1 MTRNIKPTSTRHS
14 TTATIVANI
23 QAYNAF
29 VEYFRQAPH
38 SNWQIISLNFL
49 SVNSSG
55 IVWQHQ
61 DWRSREWPGLTP
73 HAKLMNLP
81 NYGNNIFLH
90 TTGLLLASW
99 QFIWLCSLKYF
110 FYLEDRWRFSSISE
124 YVILQ
129 AKQQAVKRNIIVQTK
144 KISNVFL
151 LFSLGKYY
159 KVQYDW

>member
-110 FYLEDRWRFSSISE
+110 FYFILRLIFDVDISNVLIPTKPSE
-124 YVILQ
+124 YVQEQRPNASFIL
-129 AKQQAVKRNIIVQTK
+129 T
-144 KISNVFL
+144 L
-151 LFSLGKYY
+151 
-159 KVQYDW
+159 YDINSY